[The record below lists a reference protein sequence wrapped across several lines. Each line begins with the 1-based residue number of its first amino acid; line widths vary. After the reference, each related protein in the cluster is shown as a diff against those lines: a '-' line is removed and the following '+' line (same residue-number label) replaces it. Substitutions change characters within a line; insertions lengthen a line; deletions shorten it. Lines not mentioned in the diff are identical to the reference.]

1 MEKTDKKKVN
11 WKLIGELAS
20 GCRRQLL
27 LGAVSVFLAICASYA
42 IPFVTSF
49 TLDFVIKGD
58 ASGLHLP
65 GFLLHALDALGGR
78 DYFLSHLYLCAIAL
92 IAFTMLNGLFMY
104 LRRREIA
111 FASEGVAKHLRDRL
125 YRHLEEVPY
134 DYHKHVSTGDLI
146 QRCTSDVNTIR
157 RFISVQL
164 MEVVRTVL
172 MIVVAVVVMFSIHPT
187 MALISMAMMPL
198 LTLSS
203 IYYYT

>member
-78 DYFLSHLYLCAIAL
+78 D
-92 IAFTMLNGLFMY
+92 
-104 LRRREIA
+104 
-111 FASEGVAKHLRDRL
+111 
-125 YRHLEEVPY
+125 
-134 DYHKHVSTGDLI
+134 
-146 QRCTSDVNTIR
+146 
-157 RFISVQL
+157 
-164 MEVVRTVL
+164 
-172 MIVVAVVVMFSIHPT
+172 
-187 MALISMAMMPL
+187 
-198 LTLSS
+198 
-203 IYYYT
+203 